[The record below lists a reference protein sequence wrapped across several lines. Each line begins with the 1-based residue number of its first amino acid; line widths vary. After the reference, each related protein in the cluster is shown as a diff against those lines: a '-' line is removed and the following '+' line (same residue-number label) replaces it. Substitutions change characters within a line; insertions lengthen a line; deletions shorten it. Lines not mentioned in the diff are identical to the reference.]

1 MRITY
6 AFILAF
12 LPLLL
17 AGCDNRREA
26 GGEEPDAPAYLKLT
40 VAVAPQSRS
49 NPSPGEEGDG
59 REDGVRKENDIE
71 DITLFIYSGRAMD
84 SIPMPPLR
92 SCSAATPRQAT

>member
-1 MRITY
+1 MLSYLRS
-6 AFILAF
+6 FPSF
-12 LPLLL
+12 LR
-17 AGCDNRREA
+17 AATTAARRE
-26 GGEEPDAPAYLKLT
+26 GRSRMLPAYLKLT